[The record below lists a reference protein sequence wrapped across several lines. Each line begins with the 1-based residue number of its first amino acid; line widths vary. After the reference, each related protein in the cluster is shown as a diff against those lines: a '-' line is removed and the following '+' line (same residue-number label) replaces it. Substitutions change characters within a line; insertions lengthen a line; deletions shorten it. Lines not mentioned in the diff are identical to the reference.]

1 MPPHITEGK
10 IIFRSWD
17 NATGLSEC
25 ESAFYSLDELFAL
38 CLRIHNPNL
47 VDRVILRG
55 LDDQGEAR
63 VLTLAFQ
70 SLKLGGEA

>member
-17 NATGLSEC
+17 DATGLNED
-25 ESAFYSLDELFAL
+25 EGTFHSLDELFAL
-38 CLRIHNPNL
+38 CLHIHDPNL

-55 LDDQGEAR
+55 VDDQGEVR
-63 VLTLAFQ
+63 VLTLVFQ
-70 SLKLGGEA
+70 SLKLGGE